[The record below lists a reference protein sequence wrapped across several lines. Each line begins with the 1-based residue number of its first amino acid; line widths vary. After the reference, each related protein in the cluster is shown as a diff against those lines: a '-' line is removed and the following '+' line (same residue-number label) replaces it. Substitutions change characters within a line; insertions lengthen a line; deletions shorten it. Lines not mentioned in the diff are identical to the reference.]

1 MLFLTRCVMPEI
13 HPTGCRSWRQ
23 QALLACLVQPPT
35 NFRMHKVADTAPL
48 LHDTATAIIDCFN

>member
-1 MLFLTRCVMPEI
+1 MRDARNPPHWLPFLAAAS
-13 HPTGCRSWRQ
+13 H
-23 QALLACLVQPPT
+23 LACLVQPLT

>member
-1 MLFLTRCVMPEI
+1 MPEI

-23 QALLACLVQPPT
+23 QALLACLVQPLT